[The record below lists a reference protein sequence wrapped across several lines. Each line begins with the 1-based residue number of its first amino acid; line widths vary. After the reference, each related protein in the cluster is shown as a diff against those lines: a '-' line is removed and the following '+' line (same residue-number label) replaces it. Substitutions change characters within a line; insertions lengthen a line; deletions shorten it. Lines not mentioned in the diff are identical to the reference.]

1 MKSFRI
7 SLVFL
12 LVTVLTVALNAYF
25 VAKHFSDTYESIQ
38 SLPTLPDETE
48 LAQIYNDVRKIRTEW
63 EDSLTFLSLSVKGE
77 RLRDFSVSLGNLE
90 RYCEAL
96 SVPDYD
102 AMRSECLV
110 RLEYLRKMERFSFLN
125 VI

>member
-12 LVTVLTVALNAYF
+12 TVTVLAVSFNAHF
-25 VAKHFSDTYESIQ
+25 VSKHFSCTYESIM
-38 SLPTLPDETE
+38 SLPILPTEDE
-48 LAQIYNDVRKIRTEW
+48 LIQIRHSVSEIRDDW
-63 EDSLTFLSLSVKGE
+63 EESLPFLSLSVKGE
-77 RLRDFSVSLGNLE
+77 RLRDLTVSLGNLE
-90 RYCEAL
+90 RYCETL
-96 SVPDYD
+96 SVPDYE

-110 RLEYLRKMERFSFLN
+110 RLDYLRKTERFSFLN